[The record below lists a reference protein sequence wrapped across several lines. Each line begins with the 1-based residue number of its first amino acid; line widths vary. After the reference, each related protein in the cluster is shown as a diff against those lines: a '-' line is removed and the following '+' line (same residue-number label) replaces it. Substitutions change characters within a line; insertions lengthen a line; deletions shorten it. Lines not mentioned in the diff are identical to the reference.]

1 MKKILMALV
10 LVAAL
15 ASTGSVALANEG
27 NDRLPSSETTAVAPA
42 QAEGLIPAGPSTSM
56 PINLHE
62 DNKDTHS
69 DL

>member
-1 MKKILMALV
+1 MRKILMALV

-15 ASTGSVALANEG
+15 ASTASVALANDG
-27 NDRLPSSETTAVAPA
+27 NNGLSSSETTAVAPA
-42 QAEGLIPAGPSTSM
+42 QAEGLVPAGPATSM